1 LGATLCRAAAVPL
14 TCGPEAR
21 ELAGDLGGKL
31 SAGGERGEG
40 EEGADQWDRV
50 ARERKERSGC
60 SGWGKRKWAGLA
72 HAGEGEEKEVGRAER
87 RELGCL
93 FFSFSSFLF
102 LSYTQTFLK
111 TI

>member
-1 LGATLCRAAAVPL
+1 L

-31 SAGGERGEG
+31 SAGGEKGEG
-40 EEGADQWDRV
+40 EEGADRWDRV

-72 HAGEGEEKEVGRAER
+72 HAEEGEEKVVGRAER
-87 RELGCL
+87 RELGCPFL
-93 FFSFSSFLF
+93 FFFFFPFSFLHSNKLF
-102 LSYTQTFLK
+102 EFK
-111 TI
+111 